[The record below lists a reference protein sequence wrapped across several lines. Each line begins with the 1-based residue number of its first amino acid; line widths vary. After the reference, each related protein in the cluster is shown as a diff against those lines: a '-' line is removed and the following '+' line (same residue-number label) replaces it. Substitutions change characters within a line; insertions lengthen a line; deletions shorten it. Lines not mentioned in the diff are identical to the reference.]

1 MPLTIIALL
10 LVSSIFLKKQKYKR
24 ISLKAA
30 VFILIF
36 LSNGF
41 IANEVMNAWEIA
53 PTPIAAVKNYEV
65 GIVLTGITNT
75 LKSPHDRVYFHHHA
89 DRITHAL
96 QLYKLG
102 KIKKILISGG
112 SGSLLSRDVSES
124 ENLKNLLLLAAVPEK
139 DIIIEKASNNTHENA
154 QFSVEILKALYPNK
168 KYLLITSAF
177 HMRRARACFEK
188 EELEID
194 TFSAG
199 FNTEDRQLTP
209 DVLFVPNVK
218 ALDNWT
224 TLTKE
229 WLGYVMYWIVGYI

>member
-1 MPLTIIALL
+1 MPLTIITLL
-10 LVSSIFLKKQKYKR
+10 LVCAIFIQKQKYKR

-41 IANEVMNAWEIA
+41 IANEVMNAWEIS
-53 PTPIAAVKNYEV
+53 PTPITSVEDYEV

-112 SGSLLSRDVSES
+112 SGALLSRDISES

-139 DIIIEKASNNTHENA
+139 DIIIENKSNNTHENA
-154 QFSVEILKALYPNK
+154 QFSVEILKKHYPNK
-168 KYLLITSAF
+168 EYLLITSAF
-177 HMRRARACFEK
+177 HMRRARACFKK
-188 EELEID
+188 EGLKID

-199 FNTEDRQLTP
+199 FNTEDRQFTP
-209 DVLFVPNVK
+209 DVLFIPNVK

-229 WLGYVMYWIVGYI
+229 WLGYLMYWIVGYI